1 MAIML
6 EGGCKKCGRLTGI
19 DAYVVKNGKVVE
31 VPAST
36 GNFRCYNIEKGV
48 EILCYEC
55 YDEHYSKEAKRNK
68 KLEQLLKPK
77 PWWKKLFN

>member
-6 EGGCKKCGRLTGI
+6 EGGCKKCGRLCSTGI
-19 DAYVVKNGKVVE
+19 DAYMVEKDNKVVE
-31 VPAST
+31 VPATYQWTAAST
-36 GNFRCYNIEKGV
+36 V

>member
-6 EGGCKKCGRLTGI
+6 EGGCKKCGRLCSTGI
-19 DAYVVKNGKVVE
+19 DAYMMKSGKVVE
-31 VPAST
+31 EIKTAST
-36 GNFRCYNIEKGV
+36 V

-68 KLEQLLKPK
+68 KLEQLLKLK
-77 PWWKKLFN
+77 PWWKKIFN

>member
-6 EGGCKKCGRLTGI
+6 EGGCKKCGKLCGTGI
-19 DAYVVKNGKVVE
+19 DAYMVEKNNKVVE
-31 VPAST
+31 VPSST
-36 GNFRCYNIEKGV
+36 V

-77 PWWKKLFN
+77 PWWKKIFN

>member
-6 EGGCKKCGRLTGI
+6 EGGCKKCGGLCSTGI
-19 DAYVVKNGKVVE
+19 DAYMVKNGKVVE

-36 GNFRCYNIEKGV
+36 V